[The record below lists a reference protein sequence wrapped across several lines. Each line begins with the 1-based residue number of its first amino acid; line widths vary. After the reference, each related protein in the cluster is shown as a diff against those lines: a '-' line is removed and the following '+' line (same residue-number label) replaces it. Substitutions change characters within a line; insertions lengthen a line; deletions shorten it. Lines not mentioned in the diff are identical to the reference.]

1 MNVRFRYP
9 TRSDIKVLRDFTLSI
24 KPGQTVALVG
34 TSGCGK
40 STSVA
45 LVERL
50 YDINSGSLVRGLRTS
65 FVWPIQSFNVVLVI
79 KTLNIH

>member
-1 MNVRFRYP
+1 MAV
-9 TRSDIKVLRDFTLSI
+9 

-40 STSVA
+40 STTVA

-50 YDINSGSLVRGLRTS
+50 YDINSGSLVRIAL
-65 FVWPIQSFNVVLVI
+65 VLPKCISLPTVDSSGV
-79 KTLNIH
+79 